1 MPLAETN
8 SPSTDMLRAK
18 IAAHRDN
25 PVLRGIAAVCGKYL
39 RAYNNE
45 ANWNMRVNGEA
56 EALRRVTRAFPGDVL
71 DIGANV
77 GQWAQV
83 ALPIV
88 GDRPLHCF
96 EMVPETFAALRRNIG
111 AAPNVMLNNVGLGA
125 RGGTLE
131 VHHCPAASVV
141 SSAFAVDYGAP
152 CERRQ
157 VAVIRGD
164 DYIRERRI
172 AAIAFAKIDVEGM
185 EMEVLEGLTDS
196 LRGGVIKAVQ
206 FEHAV
211 AHVASRHFLRDF
223 VQFFDGLG
231 FAVFRC
237 YPARLEALHYDMHS
251 DEVFTGLNYLAV
263 ARPGLPALELS
274 ATP

>member
-1 MPLAETN
+1 MALAETN
-8 SPSTDMLRAK
+8 RPKTDMLRAQ

-56 EALRRVTRAFPGDVL
+56 EALHRVTHAVPGDVF

-83 ALPIV
+83 ALPII
-88 GDRPLHCF
+88 GERRLHCF
-96 EMVPETFAALRRNIG
+96 EMVPDTFAALQHNIG
-111 AAPNVMLNNVGLGA
+111 AAGHVVLNNVGLGA
-125 RGGTLE
+125 GTGTIE
-131 VHHCPAASVV
+131 AQYCPDESVV
-141 SSAFAVDYGAP
+141 SSAFAVDYGVAR
-152 CERRQ
+152 ERRE
-157 VAVIRGD
+157 VAIIRGD
-164 DYIRERRI
+164 DYIRERGI
-172 AAIAFAKIDVEGM
+172 TAISFAKIDVEGM
-185 EMEVLEGLTDS
+185 EMEVLQGLGES
-196 LRGGVIKAVQ
+196 LGGGIIKAVQ

-223 VQFFDGLG
+223 VAFFDALG

-237 YPARLEALHYDMHS
+237 YPAKLVALRYNMHS
-251 DEVFTGLNYLAV
+251 DESFAGFNYLAV
-263 ARPGLPALELS
+263 ARPCLPALQL
-274 ATP
+274 AA